1 MNTRVWILLIAAA
14 GIAVLIWFLAD
25 MFPGSLD
32 SDIDQANLV
41 RAFGLMILIG
51 AGLVL
56 SPKLNLKGAFKA
68 GFIWVMIGL
77 VLVVGYT
84 LKDDF
89 AAIGSRLMGALVPSM
104 AVETGAGEITLNRRS
119 DGHFHVSAT
128 VNGERVQFLV
138 DTGASV
144 VTLTRDDAER
154 AGLNPD
160 TLSYSQRFD
169 TANGITFGAPV
180 RIDRL
185 DIGGIAITDV
195 RAAVMERG
203 LGTSLLGMSF
213 LDRLSSF
220 SVEGDTLTLR
230 R

>member
-1 MNTRVWILLIAAA
+1 VNARVWILLIGSA
-14 GIAVLIWFLAD
+14 GIAALIWFLAD

-32 SDIDQANLV
+32 SDVDQANLV

-51 AGLVL
+51 AGLML

-68 GFIWVMIGL
+68 AFIWVMIGL

-89 AAIGSRLMGALVPSM
+89 AAIGARLMGALVPSM

-119 DGHFHVSAT
+119 DGHFHVSAK

-154 AGLNPD
+154 AGLNPG

-169 TANGITFGAPV
+169 TANGTAFGAPV
-180 RIDRL
+180 RVDRL
-185 DIGGIAITDV
+185 EIGSIAVTDV
-195 RAAVMERG
+195 RAAVLEKG

-213 LDRLSSF
+213 LERLSSF

-230 R
+230 K

>member
-1 MNTRVWILLIAAA
+1 MNARVWILLIGCA
-14 GIAVLIWFLAD
+14 GIAILIWLLAD

-32 SDIDQANLV
+32 SDYDKANLV
-41 RAFGLMILIG
+41 RAFGLMLLIG

-68 GFIWVMIGL
+68 GFIWAMIGL

-89 AAIGSRLMGALVPSM
+89 TALGSRLMGALVPSM
-104 AVETGAGEITLNRRS
+104 AVETGAGEVTLSRRS
-119 DGHFHVSAT
+119 DGHFHVSAA

-144 VTLTRDDAER
+144 VTLTRNDAER
-154 AGLNPD
+154 AGLDPD
-160 TLSYSQRFD
+160 TLSYSQRFN
-169 TANGITFGAPV
+169 TANGTAFAAAV
-180 RIDRL
+180 RIDRI
-185 DIGGIAITDV
+185 DIGGIAVTDV
-195 RAAVMERG
+195 RAAVMEGG
-203 LGTSLLGMSF
+203 LDTSLLGMSF

>member
-1 MNTRVWILLIAAA
+1 MNTRVWILLIGCA
-14 GIAVLIWFLAD
+14 GIAALVWFLAD

-32 SDIDQANLV
+32 SDVDQANLV
-41 RAFGLMILIG
+41 RAFGLMVLIG
-51 AGLVL
+51 AGLML
-56 SPKLNLKGAFKA
+56 SPRLNLKGALKA
-68 GFIWVMIGL
+68 GFVWVMIGL

-104 AVETGAGEITLNRRS
+104 AVESGAGEITLNRRN

-128 VNGERVQFLV
+128 VNGELVQFLV
-138 DTGASV
+138 DTGASF
-144 VTLTRDDAER
+144 VTLSRDDAER
-154 AGLNPD
+154 AGLHPD
-160 TLSYSQRFD
+160 TLSYSQRFN
-169 TANGITFGAPV
+169 TANGTAFGAAV

-185 DIGGIAITDV
+185 EIGGITVTDV
-195 RAAVMERG
+195 RAAVMERS

-220 SVEGDTLTLR
+220 SIEGDTLTLR
-230 R
+230 K

>member
-32 SDIDQANLV
+32 SDVDQANLV
-41 RAFGLMILIG
+41 RAFGLMVLIG

-144 VTLTRDDAER
+144 VTLTRDDAMCI
-154 AGLNPD
+154 LNAPLPYQ
-160 TLSYSQRFD
+160 LSYSG
-169 TANGITFGAPV
+169 N
-180 RIDRL
+180 
-185 DIGGIAITDV
+185 DV
-195 RAAVMERG
+195 ISEVVTKWHP
-203 LGTSLLGMSF
+203 TSTECPSISTV
-213 LDRLSSF
+213 DQ
-220 SVEGDTLTLR
+220 
-230 R
+230 